1 MNLKSIAEE
10 LGISAS
16 TVSRVV
22 NGKKNFSVSPELREK
37 ILARAS
43 SSGFTPNPIYQAMRQ
58 KENRQIAIL
67 LPNLLHV
74 SIGSEI
80 ATGVDRLCDELQKYG
95 FSFHSLNHILAYQK
109 TFQLPAWKVAEV
121 LTVDVRRVELIA
133 ELDGSGVPY
142 VSLNGVA
149 GPNGSAVV
157 TDDYANM
164 MLVLNHLRELGHR
177 RIAFLNFYRSQD
189 QFVFTLED
197 HHYSVR
203 QRLAAYL
210 DFCRETGWEPLAESS
225 RCDLP
230 VPVVVEAGLKRNC
243 TAFACYSFSQ
253 AVEALHL
260 LKKRNLLTPR
270 DVSVTAFNNPELAA
284 FVDPPITCVEIPV
297 EEMGRKG
304 AELLLRKYD
313 DPAYARGET
322 FTFKGKLVVR
332 ESTGPCNIQNPN
344 Q

>member
-1 MNLKSIAEE
+1 MNLKSIADE
-10 LGISAS
+10 LGISPS

-37 ILARAS
+37 ILARTSA
-43 SSGFTPNPIYQAMRQ
+43 SGFTPNPIYQAMRQ
-58 KENRQIAIL
+58 KDNKQIAIL

-74 SIGSEI
+74 SIGSDI
-80 ATGVDRLCDELQKYG
+80 SSGVDCLCEELQQRG
-95 FSFHSLNHILAYQK
+95 FRFHSLNHILAYQK
-109 TFQLPAWKVAEV
+109 NFQLPAWKVAEA
-121 LTVDVRRVELIA
+121 LAVDVRRVELIA
-133 ELDGSGVPY
+133 ELDASGVPY
-142 VSLNGVA
+142 VSLNGVT

-164 MLVLNHLRELGHR
+164 MLVLDHLRELGHR
-177 RIAFLNFYRSQD
+177 RIAYLNFYRPQD
-189 QFVFTLED
+189 RFVFTLED

-203 QRLAAYL
+203 ERLAAYL
-210 DFCRETGWEPLAESS
+210 DFCRETGWEPLVESS

-230 VPVVVEAGLKRNC
+230 VPAVVEAGLKRNC
-243 TAFACYSFSQ
+243 TAFACYSFAQ
-253 AVEALHL
+253 AVETLHL
-260 LKKRNLLTPR
+260 LKKRNLRVPC

-284 FVDPPITCVEIPV
+284 FIDPPITCVEIPV
-297 EEMGRKG
+297 REMGFKG

-322 FTFKGKLVVR
+322 FTFKGKLVIR
-332 ESTGPCNIQNPN
+332 ESTGPCKVQESN